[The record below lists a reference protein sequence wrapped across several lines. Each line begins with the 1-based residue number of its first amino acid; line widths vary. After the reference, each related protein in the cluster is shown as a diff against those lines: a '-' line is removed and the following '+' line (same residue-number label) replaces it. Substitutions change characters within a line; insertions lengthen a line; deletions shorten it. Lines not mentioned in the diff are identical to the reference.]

1 MSACTCLVLWT
12 SETATEKERER
23 ESGASLHFLQH
34 VTKMSH
40 RGILNT
46 HRSHF
51 NAHTKNAQPFQPDSA
66 TPHTHTVHSSQ
77 VDTTQLVVVCVC
89 GCGGAR
95 PADSRN
101 ESVVCVDKHDDDNSS
116 YSGALIITM
125 ALLIGTKAFDVL
137 DGRWRQPVDVGGR
150 TAVAPDDVPLVGQ
163 TLISTKHAVKTEC
176 FLNI

>member
-1 MSACTCLVLWT
+1 M
-12 SETATEKERER
+12 
-23 ESGASLHFLQH
+23 
-34 VTKMSH
+34 
-40 RGILNT
+40 
-46 HRSHF
+46 
-51 NAHTKNAQPFQPDSA
+51 
-66 TPHTHTVHSSQ
+66 
-77 VDTTQLVVVCVC
+77 C

-150 TAVAPDDVPLVGQ
+150 TAVAPDDVPLVER
-163 TLISTKHAVKTEC
+163 TFITMKHAVRTEW